1 MNVYCLGTKGM
12 MVFGHDHLGHGESD
26 GKRAYIENV
35 DYYVDDVI
43 QHCMTMQ
50 VLSIFTQLA
59 KYYCKLSR
67 MNIQTYLY
75 SSLAIA
81 WVE

>member
-1 MNVYCLGTKGM
+1 M

-35 DYYVDDVI
+35 DFYVDDVI

-50 VLSIFTQLA
+50 VLVIFLHQLA
-59 KYYCKLSR
+59 I
-67 MNIQTYLY
+67 M
-75 SSLAIA
+75 IA
-81 WVE
+81 TNQG

>member
-1 MNVYCLGTKGM
+1 M

-35 DYYVDDVI
+35 DFYVDDVI

-50 VLSIFTQLA
+50 VLFIFFQLTC
-59 KYYCKLSR
+59 YY
-67 MNIQTYLY
+67 Y
-75 SSLAIA
+75 
-81 WVE
+81 